1 MSGRFCL
8 PWKVPVLLRLAE
20 RYGRIFENSLQLTV
34 REFDMALVFSQD
46 HYWTLLQQ
54 SLYSE
59 QARDPDELFDT
70 TWTYPDHLGQGYWR
84 SIQLRPG
91 LELVI
96 ADYHPHTP
104 IVIECPDRHHSLEYE
119 FLLPYQFCERSV
131 AETENYFFSGSGLAT
146 RNRCY
151 LSTDEQF
158 LEVSVH
164 IEPELSAHRCLVQ

>member
-1 MSGRFCL
+1 
-8 PWKVPVLLRLAE
+8 
-20 RYGRIFENSLQLTV
+20 
-34 REFDMALVFSQD
+34 
-46 HYWTLLQQ
+46 LLQQ

-84 SIQLRPG
+84 AIQLRPG

-119 FLLPYQFCERSV
+119 FLLPYQSCERSV
-131 AETENYFFSGSGLAT
+131 AETENYFFQRQWVGNQEPLLFV
-146 RNRCY
+146 NR
-151 LSTDEQF
+151 
-158 LEVSVH
+158 
-164 IEPELSAHRCLVQ
+164 